1 MALYRVNKPRHPQ
14 AKFHVKKNDEVV
26 VLSGT
31 QQGKRGKILQ
41 VLRDRSRVIIE
52 GVNIIKKAA
61 RKSQQQPQGGII
73 EREGALHI
81 SKIMLAADYDNR
93 KSATSENATASSG
106 KASAAE
112 IETEAKPAKK
122 TEKTAPKAKK

>member
-1 MALYRVNKPRHPQ
+1 MGLFRVNKPRNPQ

-31 QQGKRGKILQ
+31 QQGKRGKVLE

-52 GVNIIKKAA
+52 GVNFIKKAS
-61 RKSQQQPQGGII
+61 RKTQQQPEGGIV

-81 SKIMLAADYDNR
+81 SKIMLAADYDSR
-93 KSATSENATASSG
+93 KGATA
-106 KASAAE
+106 KTETAE
-112 IETEAKPAKK
+112 VKPAAKK
-122 TEKTAPKAKK
+122 AAPKGKK

>member
-1 MALYRVNKPRHPQ
+1 MALYRVNKPRNPQ

-52 GVNIIKKAA
+52 GVNFIKKAS
-61 RKSQQQPQGGII
+61 RKTQEQPQGGIV

-81 SKIMLAADYDNR
+81 SKVMLAADYDSR
-93 KSATSENATASSG
+93 KGSTASGS
-106 KASAAE
+106 KTT
-112 IETEAKPAKK
+112 ETEAKPAAK
-122 TEKTAPKAKK
+122 KTAPKAKK

>member
-26 VLSGT
+26 VLTGT
-31 QQGKRGKILQ
+31 QQGKRGKVLE

-52 GVNIIKKAA
+52 GVNFIKKAS
-61 RKSQQQPQGGII
+61 RKSQQQPEGGIV

-81 SKIMLAADYDNR
+81 SKVMLAADYDSR
-93 KSATSENATASSG
+93 RP
-106 KASAAE
+106 AAGSKTTGN
-112 IETEAKPAKK
+112 ETEKPVAHKHAAHKK
-122 TEKTAPKAKK
+122 AAPKEKK

>member
-26 VLSGT
+26 VLTGT
-31 QQGKRGKILQ
+31 QQGKRGKVLE

-52 GVNIIKKAA
+52 GVNFIKKAT
-61 RKSQQQPQGGII
+61 RKTQEQPQGGII

-81 SKIMLAADYDNR
+81 SKVMLAADYDLR
-93 KSATSENATASSG
+93 RPASGSSA
-106 KASAAE
+106 KAA
-112 IETEAKPAKK
+112 ETEAGEKPAAKK
-122 TEKTAPKAKK
+122 AAPKAKH